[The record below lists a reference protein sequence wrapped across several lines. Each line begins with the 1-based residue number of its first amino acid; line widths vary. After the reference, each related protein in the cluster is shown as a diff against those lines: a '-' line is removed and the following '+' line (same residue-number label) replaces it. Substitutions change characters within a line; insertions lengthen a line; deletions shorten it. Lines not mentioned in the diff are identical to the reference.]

1 MPEKDLFETEWKL
14 GMKVGCWQC
23 SGKLCQNEGLPAPV
37 FHQKR
42 WIWGPET
49 NPILRADTHIML
61 RKFEGDT
68 KRVGRLYCIIL
79 SLSYFILLYFPLKRR
94 IEHFLCRKG
103 THCLRIDLTLG
114 IDMTMNRYDHQ
125 LEVYISNRSTIWP
138 RYTRICQVYGSYLW
152 IVLLCIFSAKCPL
165 KYTFRHF
172 RVDGCQYPV
181 HLIIYRIRIV
191 QKTLYIYIPYIQFV
205 LYNQSL

>member
-23 SGKLCQNEGLPAPV
+23 SSKLCQNEGS
-37 FHQKR
+37 
-42 WIWGPET
+42 ET
-49 NPILRADTHIML
+49 QLILRPPDTHIML
-61 RKFEGDT
+61 RKFDGDT
-68 KRVGRLYCIIL
+68 KRVWVDSIIL
-79 SLSYFILLYFPLKRR
+79 SLSYFILLYFHLKRR
-94 IEHFLCRKG
+94 IAHVLCRKG

-125 LEVYISNRSTIWP
+125 LEVYISNISTIWP

-152 IVLLCIFSAKCPL
+152 IVLLCIFSAKCSL
-165 KYTFRHF
+165 KYTFQHF
-172 RVDGCQYPV
+172 RVDGCQYPEK
-181 HLIIYRIRIV
+181 LLYIIYRIRIV
-191 QKTLYIYIPYIQFV
+191 QITYIQFV